1 MNQHTAIANNASTWS
16 NSSIVQDYKEEIA
29 YDANGN
35 ILTYFRNGTTAGG
48 KPLAM
53 DNLSYRYLPG
63 SNKLD
68 HVSDAVTATNYTEDI
83 DNQDT
88 LNYTYDAIGNL
99 TKDVKE
105 GIDNISWTVYGK
117 IQQITK
123 TNGTVI
129 KYDYDAT
136 GNRVVKNVIPP
147 SGGWGGC

>member
-1 MNQHTAIANNASTWS
+1 LGRALADLGNQHTGIANNATTWS

-53 DNLSYRYLPG
+53 DNLSYRYLPN

-105 GIDNISWTVYGK
+105 G
-117 IQQITK
+117 
-123 TNGTVI
+123 
-129 KYDYDAT
+129 
-136 GNRVVKNVIPP
+136 
-147 SGGWGGC
+147 